1 MYKNLKLTEQE
12 RRQILEMHMSHGY
25 KKPLVEQ
32 EEMGDDDNYSR
43 SMNVNM
49 VIWSHL
55 SDMLYDD
62 RETLTNRTN
71 FLKLLVDK
79 VVPRDVEMTEAELNK
94 LWKEASGNE
103 KSSDFPG
110 FEGTMDDL
118 DDLKIR

>member
-12 RRQILEMHMSHGY
+12 KRQILEMHMSHGY
-25 KKPLVEQ
+25 KKLMVEQ

-94 LWKEASGNE
+94 LWNEANGNK
-103 KSSDFPG
+103 KSSDIPG

-118 DDLKIR
+118 DDL